1 MRMLKAQKI
10 EYVNSLKKEIAAYK
24 TVAIMP
30 IDTVPDRLLQKI
42 RNKLKPDARIILGGS
57 RWS

>member
-1 MRMLKAQKI
+1 MRMIKAQKM

-30 IDTVPDRLLQKI
+30 ID
-42 RNKLKPDARIILGGS
+42 ARAGQAS
-57 RWS
+57 PEDKEQA